1 MVYNPF
7 NDSDYS
13 PAVPTTLD
21 DTCGHSSGAIGSPI
35 NKRFAVI
42 VFGLVLAICIS
53 TFVSAAQSANEPTPD
68 LVVVAEAGILK
79 PLARLL
85 IPKEITTNN
94 VVIGT
99 LTDAIYCRP
108 LQGNTALILGQLTK
122 SNRKKYAPNLV
133 AQDCN
138 ADMKTV
144 ASRHDHDLGFSAVI
158 SFEVD
163 WATWKV
169 KRVVRDFS
177 PAPSEIF
184 HEGES
189 QAIKAYK
196 SEIPTSNV
204 TLDSD
209 KIHETYNVAL
219 HYLPKSIAI
228 GFFKKLTTTGNVPW
242 WKVGNM
248 PQHAPDPQINELLYV
263 RHSLISALIK
273 KYPDQAHYTLPTG
286 HSLQANSYSFQ
297 PWGDKPAVFL
307 GASVPFNDFNVELET
322 RWLGSPLT
330 YAGSS
335 AKPKPDSGAIAEIAA
350 QLLTKACDDSLAN
363 QAILPKNENA
373 FHLNFGSIESSLH
386 FIAKFSSANKDYLF
400 FAGNGGIDLAH

>member
-1 MVYNPF
+1 MFASN
-7 NDSDYS
+7 
-13 PAVPTTLD
+13 
-21 DTCGHSSGAIGSPI
+21 
-35 NKRFAVI
+35 NKRFAVT
-42 VFGLVLAICIS
+42 VSGLVLAICIS
-53 TFVSAAQSANEPTPD
+53 TCVSAAQSANEPTPD

-85 IPKEITTNN
+85 IPKEIAANN
-94 VVIGT
+94 VVIGM

-108 LQGNTALILGQLTK
+108 LQGNTALILGQLTR

-133 AQDCN
+133 ARDCN
-138 ADMKTV
+138 EDMKTV
-144 ASRHDHDLGFSAVI
+144 AARHDHDLGFSAVI

-184 HEGES
+184 HEGETH
-189 QAIKAYK
+189 AIKAYR
-196 SEIPTSNV
+196 SEISTSNV
-204 TLDSD
+204 TLDNG

-228 GFFKKLTTTGNVPW
+228 GFFKKPVTIGNVPW
-242 WKVGNM
+242 WNVGTM
-248 PQHAPDPQINELLYV
+248 PQYAPDPRINELLYV

-273 KYPDQAHYTLPTG
+273 KYPDQAQYTLPTG
-286 HSLQANSYSFQ
+286 HTLQANAYAFQ
-297 PWGDKPAVFL
+297 PSDGKPAVIL

-335 AKPKPDSGAIAEIAA
+335 ARAKPDSGTIAEIAA
-350 QLLTKACDDSLAN
+350 QLLEKACDESLAH
-363 QAILPKNENA
+363 QAVLPNNENA
-373 FHLNFGSIESSLH
+373 FHLNLGSVESSLY
-386 FIAKFSSANKDYLF
+386 FSAKFSSANKDYLF
-400 FAGNGGIDLAH
+400 FAGNGRIDLAR

>member
-1 MVYNPF
+1 MFASNY
-7 NDSDYS
+7 
-13 PAVPTTLD
+13 
-21 DTCGHSSGAIGSPI
+21 
-35 NKRFAVI
+35 KRFAVA
-42 VFGLVLAICIS
+42 VSGLVLAICIS
-53 TFVSAAQSANEPTPD
+53 TCVSAAQSSNGPTPD

-79 PLARLL
+79 PLTRLL
-85 IPKEITTNN
+85 IPKEMATNN
-94 VVIGT
+94 VVIGA

-108 LQGNTALILGQLTK
+108 LQGNTALILGQLTR

-144 ASRHDHDLGFSAVI
+144 AARHDHDLGFSAVI

-189 QAIKAYK
+189 RAIKSYK
-196 SEIPTSNV
+196 SEISTSNV
-204 TLDSD
+204 TLDIG
-209 KIHETYNVAL
+209 KIHETYNLAL

-228 GFFKKLTTTGNVPW
+228 GFFKKLVTVTVGNVPW
-242 WKVGNM
+242 WNVGNM
-248 PQHAPDPQINELLYV
+248 PQHAPDPRINELIYI

-273 KYPDQAHYTLPTG
+273 KYPDQAQYTLPTG
-286 HSLQANSYSFQ
+286 HTLQANSYSFH
-297 PWGDKPAVFL
+297 PSGDKPAVFL
-307 GASVPFNDFNVELET
+307 GASVPFSDFNVELET

-330 YAGSS
+330 YAGAS
-335 AKPKPDSGAIAEIAA
+335 AKLKPDSGAIALISA
-350 QLLTKACDDSLAN
+350 QLLEKACDESLAHEV
-363 QAILPKNENA
+363 ILPKSENA
-373 FHLNFGSIESSLH
+373 FHLNLGSVDSSLH
-386 FIAKFSSANKDYLF
+386 FVAKFSSANKDYLF
-400 FAGNGGIDLAH
+400 FAGNGRIDLAH

>member
-1 MVYNPF
+1 MFASN
-7 NDSDYS
+7 
-13 PAVPTTLD
+13 
-21 DTCGHSSGAIGSPI
+21 
-35 NKRFAVI
+35 NKCFAVTLS
-42 VFGLVLAICIS
+42 GLVLAICIS
-53 TFVSAAQSANEPTPD
+53 TYVSAAPRANEPGPD

-85 IPKEITTNN
+85 IPKEIATNKG
-94 VVIGT
+94 VVGA

-108 LQGNTALILGQLTK
+108 LQGNAALILGQLTK
-122 SNRKKYAPNLV
+122 SNRKKYAPNLLV
-133 AQDCN
+133 RDCN

-144 ASRHDHDLGFSAVI
+144 ASRHNHDLGFSAVI

-189 QAIKAYK
+189 LAIKAYK
-196 SEIPTSNV
+196 SEISTSNA

-209 KIHETYNVAL
+209 KIHETYNLAL

-228 GFFKKLTTTGNVPW
+228 GFFKKLSNSGNVPW

-248 PQHAPDPQINELLYV
+248 PQHAPDPQINELLYI

-273 KYPDQAHYTLPTG
+273 KYPDQAQYTLPTG
-286 HSLQANSYSFQ
+286 HSLHANSYSFR
-297 PWGDKPAVFL
+297 PSGGKPAVFL
-307 GASVPFNDFNVELET
+307 GASVPFSDFNVELET
-322 RWLGSPLT
+322 QWLGSPLT

-335 AKPKPDSGAIAEIAA
+335 AKPKPDNGAIAQIAA
-350 QLLTKACDDSLAN
+350 QLLMKACDESLAN
-363 QAILPKNENA
+363 QPVLPKSENA
-373 FHLNFGSIESSLH
+373 FHLNFGGVESSLH

-400 FAGNGGIDLAH
+400 FAGNGGIDRVH

>member
-1 MVYNPF
+1 MFASN
-7 NDSDYS
+7 
-13 PAVPTTLD
+13 
-21 DTCGHSSGAIGSPI
+21 
-35 NKRFAVI
+35 NKRFAVT
-42 VFGLVLAICIS
+42 VSGLVLAISIS
-53 TFVSAAQSANEPTPD
+53 TYVSAAQSANEPTPD
-68 LVVVAEAGILK
+68 LVVVAEAAILK

-85 IPKEITTNN
+85 IPKEIAANN
-94 VVIGT
+94 VVIGA

-108 LQGNTALILGQLTK
+108 LQGNTALILGQLTR
-122 SNRKKYAPNLV
+122 SNRKIYAPNLV

-144 ASRHDHDLGFSAVI
+144 ASRHDHDPGFSAVI

-189 QAIKAYK
+189 QAIKAYR
-196 SEIPTSNV
+196 SEISTSNV
-204 TLDSD
+204 TLDNG
-209 KIHETYNVAL
+209 KIHETYNLAL

-228 GFFKKLTTTGNVPW
+228 GSFKKPITIGDVPW
-242 WKVGNM
+242 WNVGNM
-248 PQHAPDPQINELLYV
+248 PQHAPDPRINELLYV

-273 KYPDQAHYTLPTG
+273 KYPDQAQYTLPTG
-286 HSLQANSYSFQ
+286 HRLQANSYSFQ
-297 PWGDKPAVFL
+297 PSGGKPAVFL
-307 GASVPFNDFNVELET
+307 GASVPFSDFNVELET

-335 AKPKPDSGAIAEIAA
+335 ARPKPDGGAIARIAA
-350 QLLTKACDDSLAN
+350 QLLEKACDESLAK
-363 QAILPKNENA
+363 QAVLPKNENA
-373 FHLNFGSIESSLH
+373 FHLNLGSVESSLY
-386 FIAKFSSANKDYLF
+386 FFAKFSSANKDYLF
-400 FAGNGGIDLAH
+400 FAGNGRIDLAH